1 MGGVEK
7 ISSEHLARIACT
19 YVRQSSPTQV
29 RNNTESRE
37 LQYELVERAVRLGWT
52 AERVQVIDADLGISA
67 DSVAVADR
75 DGFRELAGEVA
86 LGKVGLIL
94 GTEVSR
100 LARDNS
106 AWYQLLDVCA
116 LTGTL
121 IADRD
126 GIYDPADY
134 SDRLLLGLKG
144 TISEAELHLI
154 KGRLTAGI
162 RHKAAKGE
170 LRIPLPA
177 GYDHAPDNRIVMSAD
192 EAVREAVRAVFAR
205 FFELCSVRQAAL
217 ALRDQGLFL
226 PRRRGEGRVEWTP
239 ATYGAVLGIL
249 TNPTYAGA
257 YAFGR
262 RQAQRRV
269 GRDGRAR
276 VAPVPVPR
284 ERWRVLILDHHEGYI
299 SWDQHEQIVAQIAR
313 NASGKGER
321 GPAREG
327 RALLQGLLRC
337 GRCGRRMHSAYSGAR
352 SREGFAQR
360 YFCDPRIGRISR
372 NGPDGHECQGLG
384 GRQLDEAV
392 LAEVFRVLEPAAI
405 AATAR
410 ALADQEASEATRLRA
425 FETAV
430 ERCRFEAERARRQFD
445 GCEPENRLVARTL
458 ETNWEQRLRDLE
470 RAESDL
476 AAQRARRTS
485 PLTNEELQ
493 RLERAGADLRAV
505 FQAPTTSQRDRKLLL
520 RALISE
526 IVVTVERNAGT
537 IDTTITWEGGA
548 QTQLAPRKL
557 RRQGQTYA
565 RDTPEDTVALVRR
578 LAAHYD
584 DRTIAVVL
592 ANQQRRTAT
601 GLRFTKHRVAS
612 LRHAHGIAAFTPDPA
627 ATSADGELVDI
638 PQAASELGVSP
649 GTVYRWLRDGFIA
662 GEQLTPGAPWRIRL
676 NDELRAKFVEDTPDG
691 WVPLDEAAR
700 ALGVVRQTVLHRVQ
714 RGELPA
720 VHVRRGK
727 RKGLRIQV
735 KPEHAGLFDTP
746 R

>member
-1 MGGVEK
+1 M
-7 ISSEHLARIACT
+7 
-19 YVRQSSPTQV
+19 
-29 RNNTESRE
+29 
-37 LQYELVERAVRLGWT
+37 
-52 AERVQVIDADLGISA
+52 
-67 DSVAVADR
+67 
-75 DGFRELAGEVA
+75 
-86 LGKVGLIL
+86 
-94 GTEVSR
+94 
-100 LARDNS
+100 
-106 AWYQLLDVCA
+106 
-116 LTGTL
+116 
-121 IADRD
+121 
-126 GIYDPADY
+126 
-134 SDRLLLGLKG
+134 
-144 TISEAELHLI
+144 
-154 KGRLTAGI
+154 
-162 RHKAAKGE
+162 
-170 LRIPLPA
+170 
-177 GYDHAPDNRIVMSAD
+177 
-192 EAVREAVRAVFAR
+192 FAR
-205 FFELCSVRQAAL
+205 FFELCSARQVAL
-217 ALRDQGLFL
+217 ALRDEGLL
-226 PRRRGEGRVEWTP
+226 VPRRRGEGRVEWAQ
-239 ATYGAVLGIL
+239 ATYAAVLGIL
-249 TNPTYAGA
+249 TDPTYAGA
-257 YAFGR
+257 YVFGR
-262 RQAQRRV
+262 RQSQRRV

-276 VAPVPVPR
+276 IAPVPVPR

-299 SWDQHEQIVAQIAR
+299 SWDQHEQILAQIAR
-313 NASGKGER
+313 NTTGNGER

-360 YFCDPRIGRISR
+360 YYCDPRIGRISR

-410 ALADQEASEATRLRA
+410 ALTDQDASEAARLRA

-430 ERCRFEAERARRQFD
+430 ERGRYEAERARRQFD
-445 GCEPENRLVARTL
+445 ACEPENRLVARTL

-476 AAQRARRTS
+476 ATQRARRTS
-485 PLTNEELQ
+485 PLTTQELQ
-493 RLERAGADLRAV
+493 RLERAGAEPASSLPGAHHQPARPQAAAAHADRRDL
-505 FQAPTTSQRDRKLLL
+505 
-520 RALISE
+520 
-526 IVVTVERNAGT
+526 VTVDRDAGT

-548 QTQLAPRKL
+548 QTQLTPLKL

-578 LAAHYD
+578 LAGHYD
-584 DRTIAVVL
+584 DKTIAVVL
-592 ANQQRRTAT
+592 ANQKRRTAT
-601 GLRFTKHRVAS
+601 GLRFTKHRVAG
-612 LRHAHGIAAFTPDPA
+612 LRHTHDIPAHTPDPTPTNA
-627 ATSADGELVDI
+627 NDELVDI
-638 PQAASELGVSP
+638 QHAASELGVSP

-676 NDELRAKFVEDTPDG
+676 DNQLRAKFVEDAPDG
-691 WVPLDEAAR
+691 WLPLDDAAR

-746 R
+746 Q

>member
-7 ISSEHLARIACT
+7 ITGEHLARIACT
-19 YVRQSSPTQV
+19 YVRQSSPAQV
-29 RNNTESRE
+29 RNNAESRE
-37 LQYELVERAVRLGWT
+37 LQYELVERAVKLGWT
-52 AERVQVIDADLGISA
+52 AERVRVIDADLGVSA
-67 DSVAVADR
+67 DSVAIADR

-121 IADRD
+121 IADQD

-177 GYDHAPDNRIVMSAD
+177 GYDHAPDGAIVMSAD

-205 FFELCSVRQAAL
+205 FFELCSARQVAL
-217 ALRDQGLFL
+217 ALRDEGLLL
-226 PRRRGEGRVEWTP
+226 PRRRGEGRVEWAQ
-239 ATYGAVLGIL
+239 ATYSAVLCIL

-284 ERWRVLILDHHEGYI
+284 ERWRVLILDHHESYI
-299 SWDQHEQIVAQIAR
+299 SWDQHEQILAQIAS
-313 NASGKGER
+313 NTSGKRER

-352 SREGFAQR
+352 GREGFAQR
-360 YFCDPRIGRISR
+360 YYCDPRIGRISR

-405 AATAR
+405 TATAR
-410 ALADQEASEATRLRA
+410 ALADQEASEVARLRA

-430 ERCRFEAERARRQFD
+430 ERCRYEAERARRQFD
-445 GCEPENRLVARTL
+445 ACEPENRLVARTL
-458 ETNWEQRLRDLE
+458 ETNWEKALRELE
-470 RAESDL
+470 CAEADL
-476 AAQRARRTS
+476 ATQRARR
-485 PLTNEELQ
+485 
-493 RLERAGADLRAV
+493 D
-505 FQAPTTSQRDRKLLL
+505 
-520 RALISE
+520 
-526 IVVTVERNAGT
+526 
-537 IDTTITWEGGA
+537 
-548 QTQLAPRKL
+548 
-557 RRQGQTYA
+557 
-565 RDTPEDTVALVRR
+565 
-578 LAAHYD
+578 
-584 DRTIAVVL
+584 
-592 ANQQRRTAT
+592 
-601 GLRFTKHRVAS
+601 
-612 LRHAHGIAAFTPDPA
+612 
-627 ATSADGELVDI
+627 SADERG
-638 PQAASELGVSP
+638 
-649 GTVYRWLRDGFIA
+649 
-662 GEQLTPGAPWRIRL
+662 
-676 NDELRAKFVEDTPDG
+676 
-691 WVPLDEAAR
+691 AR
-700 ALGVVRQTVLHRVQ
+700 A
-714 RGELPA
+714 A
-720 VHVRRGK
+720 
-727 RKGLRIQV
+727 
-735 KPEHAGLFDTP
+735 
-746 R
+746 